1 VRGLSPYP
9 AAWTNLS
16 GKVYKIF
23 TTQNTDKL
31 KQGAPGN
38 VFTTQDEIFIN
49 TGDGVLKILDLQVE
63 GKKRMK
69 AVDFLRGNKI

>member
-1 VRGLSPYP
+1 
-9 AAWTNLS
+9 
-16 GKVYKIF
+16 
-23 TTQNTDKL
+23 
-31 KQGAPGN
+31 